1 MKVLI
6 SILIGLVVV
15 GCGKKQSTNTK
26 EGNNTPAIP
35 AKQNAENKTPS
46 KASLASFL
54 PGKKIVV
61 MAPNWPRQGM
71 FVFEESGNCFMAVQT
86 LNRSWKRASKGDGA
100 YEIDGLEVELP
111 DGTFMVFPSIQPK
124 AGDTIS
130 LKAPAD
136 SDLEDPTPENP
147 NPKPRSPE
155 GRIVATFTIDKIIAA
170 DVNVKFIELES
181 TELLED
187 LELIEENVRIT
198 IQAKYDSDPAT
209 KGAIIETVELKK
221 SGGNKYTGSIGII
234 SPDGSRRWPDLEVT
248 VDEGKFKWTVKPP
261 KKNQHVLPKLTPEMV
276 IASLEKAVEK
286 IANRPAVA
294 AELKSDANW
303 CKEDQ
308 AYAAR
313 FAKETNKKMAR
324 EKIGLDATS
333 DDALAD
339 WLIINETQTLAIKSS
354 SSANNIVR
362 AITEFA
368 DENDNNYPPVDKW
381 GDSGD
386 IKGDIGSTKVIYSPQ
401 LVGTGWYPPGA
412 DKVKPEEAWQL
423 ACHYAMNASLAGK
436 KRDVRR
442 QQVLLFEC
450 DLGWNGSGGLDDA
463 IKYMDKN
470 NLVKIPVALEDG
482 ATKLMTQ
489 EELKTLK
496 W

>member
-1 MKVLI
+1 MKTLI
-6 SILIGLVVV
+6 PILIGLLVV
-15 GCGKKQSTNTK
+15 GCGKKQST
-26 EGNNTPAIP
+26 
-35 AKQNAENKTPS
+35 
-46 KASLASFL
+46 
-54 PGKKIVV
+54 
-61 MAPNWPRQGM
+61 
-71 FVFEESGNCFMAVQT
+71 
-86 LNRSWKRASKGDGA
+86 
-100 YEIDGLEVELP
+100 EL
-111 DGTFMVFPSIQPK
+111 I
-124 AGDTIS
+124 
-130 LKAPAD
+130 
-136 SDLEDPTPENP
+136 
-147 NPKPRSPE
+147 
-155 GRIVATFTIDKIIAA
+155 
-170 DVNVKFIELES
+170 
-181 TELLED
+181 ED
-187 LELIEENVRIT
+187 LELIEEGVRIT

-209 KGAIIETVELKK
+209 KGAIIENVELKK

-234 SPDGSRRWPDLEVT
+234 SPDGSRMWPDLEVT
-248 VDEGKFKWTVKPP
+248 VDEGKFKWMVKPP

-286 IANRPAVA
+286 IANKPGVA
-294 AELKSDANW
+294 AGLNRRLNRL
-303 CKEDQ
+303 KEDQ

-313 FAKETNKKMAR
+313 FAKEMNEKMAM

-339 WLIINETQTLAIKSS
+339 WLIINETQGLENKSTSCAKSIAWAI
-354 SSANNIVR
+354 IQ
-362 AITEFA
+362 FA

-386 IKGDIGSTKVIYSPQ
+386 IKGNLASTKIIYSSQ

-412 DKVKPEEAWQL
+412 DKVTPEEAWQL
-423 ACHYAMNASLAGK
+423 ACHYAMNAGLAGK

-463 IKYMDKN
+463 IKYMEKN

-482 ATKLMTQ
+482 ATELMTQ